1 MSNQAAAIKIL
12 KSTTWFSKCS
22 NELITAL
29 AAKLELLDVGEGHV
43 FISEGLPM
51 DKSMILESG
60 SLFRTKMHVVDDLVE
75 EEGGHNK
82 RRASLSQSLR
92 NMKAAEVSSTIQ
104 ENAVVVDIVQ
114 GHGHVTGLLHIFS
127 EDSCAFATVTSKT
140 PAKVW
145 IMSAK
150 DFREILSSNPAFM
163 LDIMGNMA
171 TELRTG
177 GKSLRAVMSQLHSK
191 GLGGDAKENEKETLR
206 VLCYDTTS
214 WVSDA
219 FQPAVKAFNADPK
232 NSFQMMVDFTTERLG
247 PQSATYSAGYEAIC
261 TFVNDTADA
270 GTIQTLSR
278 LGVNMIAQRAAGFDR
293 VDTKAARAYGMTVAR
308 VPAYSPYAV
317 AEMAIALLMAVN
329 RKTTKASSRVK
340 MANFSL
346 DAGLLGVDIHGKTV
360 GVMGTGKIGQ
370 ILCNIIL
377 GFGAKLIC
385 YDVFQNEA
393 VKQAG
398 GVYVTKDEI
407 FAQSDILFF
416 MMPLL
421 PATRHTLNMDTLPK
435 LKKGVMLINTSRG
448 GLVDTKALLQGLR
461 TGVISGCGMDV
472 YENEQEYF
480 FQDWSAKSIQDPDL
494 TALLGEPGVVMT
506 AHQAFFTKEA
516 VDKITQTTMENLRD
530 FKLGKCEFDHPN
542 NCIPKDD

>member
-1 MSNQAAAIKIL
+1 MSNPAAIKIL

-22 NELITAL
+22 DDLVQAL
-29 AAKLELLDVGEGHV
+29 AAKLELVDVSEGHV
-43 FISEGLPM
+43 FISEGLPV
-51 DKSMILESG
+51 DKLMILESG
-60 SLFRTKMHVVDDLVE
+60 SLYRTKMHVVDDA
-75 EEGGHNK
+75 EGGGHPGHK
-82 RRASLSQSLR
+82 RRATLSQSLR
-92 NMKAAEVSSTIQ
+92 NMKAAEVSSAIK
-104 ENAVVVDIVQ
+104 ENAVVVDIVE
-114 GHGHVTGLLHIFS
+114 GHGRVTGLLHIVS
-127 EDSCAFATVTSKT
+127 ENSYAFATVTSKT
-140 PAKVW
+140 PSKVW
-145 IMSAK
+145 IMYAE
-150 DFREILSSNPAFM
+150 DFREILSSNPVFM
-163 LDIMGNMA
+163 FDIMGNMA

-177 GKSLRAVMSQLHSK
+177 SKSLRAVMGQLRSK
-191 GLGGDAKENEKETLR
+191 GVGGDGENEKETLR

-219 FQPAVKAFNADPK
+219 FQPAVKAFNADPE
-232 NSFQMMVDFTTERLG
+232 NSFQMMIDFTTERLG
-247 PQSATYSAGYEAIC
+247 PQSATYAAGYEAIC

-329 RKTTKASSRVK
+329 RKTSKASNRVK

-385 YDVFQNEA
+385 YDVFQNEE
-393 VKQAG
+393 VKKAG

-421 PATRHTLNMDTLPK
+421 PATRHTLNMDVLPK
-435 LKKGVMLINTSRG
+435 LKKGMMLINTSRG

-461 TGVISGCGMDV
+461 TGVISGVGMDV

-480 FQDWSAKSIQDPDL
+480 FQDWSAKRIQDPDL

-516 VDKITQTTMENLRD
+516 VNKITQTTMENLRD
-530 FKLGKCEFDHPN
+530 FKLGKREFDHPN